1 MFNSKK
7 EVIHSQNFDVII
19 GSDSTIGGKI
29 VSEGSVRIDGN
40 ITGDISAKGNVI
52 IGATAIVDGD
62 VDAENI
68 EISGVIN
75 GNINA
80 RVTIKI
86 FETGKLNGD
95 FECASFFISEGGSF
109 SGRCSILGNTNP
121 DALPIDS
128 EYIME
133 TEETEG

>member
-1 MFNSKK
+1 MFSSKK
-7 EVIHSQNFDVII
+7 DVVHSQNFDVII
-19 GSDSTIGGKI
+19 GSDSTIGGRI
-29 VSEGSVRIDGN
+29 VSEGSVRIDGS

-75 GNINA
+75 GNITA

-95 FECASFFISEGGSF
+95 FECSSFFISEGGSF
-109 SGRCSILGNTNP
+109 SGRCSILGNSNSEP
-121 DALPIDS
+121 LPVDT

-133 TEETEG
+133 SEETEG